1 MILPGFP
8 VSADVQAARFTE
20 PRLRVRLP
28 LILADLEG
36 HLGCSLPQACGD
48 WAATQGA
55 YRFLAHP
62 QTAVD
67 NLLPAFTLPAAR
79 AACRRDTV
87 VDVHDRVAPA
97 GGAGGRQGERG
108 QEVVDGGLR
117 VRQEAVGALGG
128 RPVATGLRQGAPQV
142 AFQVGQNQRQTDA
155 QTRLREA
162 RGLDVGRH
170 GKTGED
176 HVKLRSRRTPF
187 LLAYPAANA
196 STSPCVRV
204 SLRGGEGL
212 KRGQKCRYAA
222 TFIVAARGWP
232 R

>member
-1 MILPGFP
+1 MGGRQDLLGGAEALDPLEALLLLDG
-8 VSADVQAARFTE
+8 QATDLLVALVAE
-20 PRLRVRLP
+20 L
-28 LILADLEG
+28 LADPEVQVRQAQQLPREVHQQRG
-36 HLGCSLPQACGD
+36 MQVEALGLVGVVEEAQAGGS
-48 WAATQGA
+48 AQVGEVEAGA
-55 YRFLAHP
+55 
-62 QTAVD
+62 
-67 NLLPAFTLPAAR
+67 
-79 AACRRDTV
+79 V

-155 QTRLREA
+155 QMRLSEA

-176 HVKLRSRRTPF
+176 HAKLRSRRTPF
-187 LLAYPAANA
+187 LLAYPSANA

-204 SLRGGEGL
+204 SPQRGEGRKAL
-212 KRGQKCRYAA
+212 ALLRAAQRGL
-222 TFIVAARGWP
+222 G
-232 R
+232 